1 MLQHK
6 HIARSVSFARGD
18 TSWQLCTGGAEKLL
32 RIFDLQRPEAP
43 PTGGRR
49 GAPGAL
55 VLLPPLLSLLPLGPA
70 LGASGTAAACPTQI
84 VNPCLLCLP
93 CCACR
98 AVPAVL
104 CLPCCAC
111 CAAEFSK
118 AHDNIRCTHWIGDN
132 RLLLVSYLDK
142 PNVE

>member
-93 CCACR
+93 CCAC
-98 AVPAVL
+98 
-104 CLPCCAC
+104 